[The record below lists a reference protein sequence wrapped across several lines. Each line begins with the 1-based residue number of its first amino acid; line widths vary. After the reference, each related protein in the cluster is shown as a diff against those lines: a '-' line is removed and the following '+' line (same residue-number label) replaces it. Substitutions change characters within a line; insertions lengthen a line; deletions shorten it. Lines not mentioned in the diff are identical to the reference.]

1 MTSAGV
7 PGNLNSRRQAIS
19 ERRLSPKF
27 VNPCSSSL
35 NLMQEPMAATATL
48 DASSVTNLAPAKPW
62 RPRVN
67 PWIVAMTVTL
77 ATFMEVLDSSIANV
91 ALPHIA
97 GGLGATQDEA
107 TWVLTAYLVA
117 NAVILPAGAYMTTF
131 IGRKKFYMIC
141 VALFGI
147 SSALC
152 GLAPSLPLLVF
163 FRILQGIGGGG
174 LAPSEQ
180 AILADTFPPEKRGQA
195 FAMYGLAVVVAPA
208 IGPTLGG
215 WITDNYDWRWIFFLN
230 VPICLISLFLT
241 SRIVEDPPYVHEQ
254 VRKSQQGGIKLD
266 FLGFGL
272 LGLTFG
278 SLEFILD
285 KGQEDDWFSSNLITF
300 FVITMVVCFVLMIWW
315 ELKQL
320 REGNRPIVNLTL
332 FKRRSFA
339 ISFCLMFVL
348 GFSLY
353 GTTILIP
360 QFVQTLLGYT
370 AELAGLVLSPAGFM
384 MMAMMPVV
392 GILSSKVDPRKLI
405 GYGFIMLTLSL
416 VDLHTLNLGV
426 SYGRLVFLRVFQ
438 ASGLAFLFIPIN
450 TIAYVGVKQSENN
463 DVSGLTNLA
472 RNIGG
477 SCGTAFVATML
488 TRRTAAHETNLVRN
502 LTPANNAFNAQV
514 NALKGLFG
522 HGDQAIHAAQ
532 ANIYNQLHRQAGMLA
547 YLDII
552 QYLAVFCACM
562 LPLLFLIPRPPK
574 NASPSAG
581 H

>member
-1 MTSAGV
+1 MA
-7 PGNLNSRRQAIS
+7 A
-19 ERRLSPKF
+19 
-27 VNPCSSSL
+27 
-35 NLMQEPMAATATL
+35 AATAELPGTQ
-48 DASSVTNLAPAKPW
+48 AAAQPW
-62 RPRVN
+62 RPKIN
-67 PWIVAMTVTL
+67 PWVVAMTVTL

-91 ALPHIA
+91 SLPHIA

-163 FRILQGIGGGG
+163 FRILQGVGGGG

-215 WITDNYDWRWIFFLN
+215 YITDNFDWRWIFFLN
-230 VPICLISLFLT
+230 VPICLLSLFLT
-241 SRIVEDPPYVHEQ
+241 SRVVEDPPYVKEE
-254 VRKSQQGGIKLD
+254 VARSQKGGIKLD
-266 FLGFGL
+266 LLGFGL
-272 LGLTFG
+272 VGLTFG

-285 KGQEDDWFSSNLITF
+285 KGQEDDWFGSHIITTF
-300 FVITMVVCFVLMIWW
+300 TVIMVVAFVALIWW

-320 REGNRPIVNLTL
+320 RDGNRPLLNLTL
-332 FKRRSFA
+332 FTRRSFA
-339 ISFCLMFVL
+339 VSFVLMFVL

-353 GTTILIP
+353 GTTLLIP

-392 GILSSKVDPRKLI
+392 GILSSKVDPRKLL
-405 GYGFIMLTLSL
+405 GYGFLNLTLSL
-416 VDLHTLNLGV
+416 VYMSKINLGV
-426 SYGRLVFLRVFQ
+426 SYGELVVMRMFQ

-450 TIAYVGVKQSENN
+450 TIAYIGVKQNENN

-477 SCGTAFVATML
+477 SCGTAFMATL
-488 TRRTAAHETNLVRN
+488 LVRRSQAHESSMIRN
-502 LTPANNAFNAQV
+502 MTPTSQAFSNQV
-514 NALKGLFG
+514 QALAGMFKSGNGLG
-522 HGDQAIHAAQ
+522 PNGGPYGGASEGAIHQAQ
-532 ANIYNQLHRQAGMLA
+532 AMIYNQMHSQSATLA
-547 YLDII
+547 YVDII
-552 QYLAVFCACM
+552 RYLTIFCGAM

-574 NASPSAG
+574 NAAASAG

>member
-1 MTSAGV
+1 
-7 PGNLNSRRQAIS
+7 
-19 ERRLSPKF
+19 
-27 VNPCSSSL
+27 
-35 NLMQEPMAATATL
+35 
-48 DASSVTNLAPAKPW
+48 
-62 RPRVN
+62 
-67 PWIVAMTVTL
+67 
-77 ATFMEVLDSSIANV
+77 
-91 ALPHIA
+91 
-97 GGLGATQDEA
+97 
-107 TWVLTAYLVA
+107 
-117 NAVILPAGAYMTTF
+117 MTTF

-147 SSALC
+147 SSMLC
-152 GLAPSLPLLVF
+152 GIAPSLPILVF
-163 FRILQGIGGGG
+163 CRILQGIGGGG

-195 FAMYGLAVVVAPA
+195 FAMYGLAVVCAPA

-230 VPICLISLFLT
+230 VPICIISLFLT
-241 SRIVEDPPYVHEQ
+241 SRIVEDPPWVAKQ
-254 VRKSQQGGIKLD
+254 VAESKKGGIKLD
-266 FLGFGL
+266 FMGFGL

-285 KGQEDDWFSSNLITF
+285 KGQEDDWFASKLIVF
-300 FVITMVVCFVLMIWW
+300 FVTLMVLSFVTMIWW

-320 REGNRPIVNLTL
+320 REKNRPIVNLTL
-332 FKRRSFA
+332 FERRNFSVSFL
-339 ISFCLMFVL
+339 LMFVL

-370 AELAGLVLSPAGFM
+370 AELAGLVLSPAGLM
-384 MMAMMPVV
+384 MMCMMPVV
-392 GILSSKVDPRKLI
+392 GFLSSKVDPRKLI
-405 GYGFIMLTLSL
+405 AFGFFLLTTSL
-416 VDLHTLNLGV
+416 LTMHSMDLNI
-426 SYGRLVFLRVFQ
+426 SYGRLVFLRCFQ

-450 TIAYVGVKQSENN
+450 TIAYIGVKQSESN

-488 TRRTAAHETNLVRN
+488 TRRSAAHETHMIRN
-502 LTPANNAFNAQV
+502 LTTGNAAFMNEIAK
-514 NALKGLFG
+514 LKGSFG
-522 HGDQAIHAAQ
+522 SHGGGGNPMVGAGVHTAQ
-532 ANIYNQLHRQAGMLA
+532 AYIYNQLHRQSGMLA

-552 QYLAVFCACM
+552 QVMAIFCACM
-562 LPLLFLIPRPPK
+562 LPVLFLIPKPPK
-574 NASPSAG
+574 NIDPAAG

>member
-1 MTSAGV
+1 MT
-7 PGNLNSRRQAIS
+7 PPP
-19 ERRLSPKF
+19 E
-27 VNPCSSSL
+27 
-35 NLMQEPMAATATL
+35 
-48 DASSVTNLAPAKPW
+48 APAQTQVMERPW

-117 NAVILPAGAYMTTF
+117 NAIILPAGAYMTTF

-152 GLAPSLPLLVF
+152 GLAPTLPLLVF
-163 FRILQGIGGGG
+163 CRVLQGIGGGG

-180 AILADTFPPEKRGQA
+180 AILADTFPPAKRGQA
-195 FAMYGLAVVVAPA
+195 FAMYGLAVVCAPA

-215 WITDNYDWRWIFFLN
+215 YITDNFDWRWIFFLN
-230 VPICLISLFLT
+230 VPICLLSLFLT
-241 SRIVEDPPYVHEQ
+241 SRIVEDPPWVAKE
-254 VRKSQQGGIKLD
+254 VKANKKGGMKLD
-266 FLGFGL
+266 FAGFAL
-272 LGLTFG
+272 VAMTFG
-278 SLEFILD
+278 SLEFVLD
-285 KGQEDDWFSSNLITF
+285 KGQEDDWFSSHMIAF
-300 FVITMVVCFVLMIWW
+300 FVGLMVVAFIGLIWW
-315 ELKQL
+315 ELRQLKQGKKPL
-320 REGNRPIVNLTL
+320 LNLTL
-332 FKRRSFA
+332 FTRRQFA
-339 ISFCLMFVL
+339 ISFTLMFVL

-353 GTTILIP
+353 ATTILIP

-370 AELAGLVLSPAGFM
+370 AELAGLVLSPAGLM
-384 MMAMMPVV
+384 MMCMMPVV
-392 GILSSKVDPRKLI
+392 GFLSGRVDPRKLI
-405 GYGFIMLTLSL
+405 GYGFLMLTLSL
-416 VDLHTLNLGV
+416 FWMGNLNLQL
-426 SYGRLVFLRVFQ
+426 SYPQLVFMRIFQ

-450 TIAYVGVKQSENN
+450 TIAYIGVKQTENN

-477 SCGTAFVATML
+477 SCGTAFMATML
-488 TRRTAAHETNLVRN
+488 IRRTATHENNMVRN
-502 LTPANNAFNAQV
+502 LTSGNSGYTSQMKALAKSFKAGNGAGPVGGGPSAGAMHQAQ
-514 NALKGLFG
+514 GF
-522 HGDQAIHAAQ
+522 
-532 ANIYNQLHRQAGMLA
+532 IYNQLHRQAGTLA
-547 YLDII
+547 YVDII
-552 QYLAVFCACM
+552 HYLMIFCACM
-562 LPLLFLIPRPPK
+562 LPVLFFIPKPPK

>member
-1 MTSAGV
+1 M
-7 PGNLNSRRQAIS
+7 
-19 ERRLSPKF
+19 
-27 VNPCSSSL
+27 
-35 NLMQEPMAATATL
+35 ATATL
-48 DASSVTNLAPAKPW
+48 DLPNSPQAAPLAAAAAPW
-62 RPRVN
+62 RPRIN

-152 GLAPSLPLLVF
+152 GLALSLPMLVF

-195 FAMYGLAVVVAPA
+195 FAMYGLAVVCAPA

-215 WITDNYDWRWIFFLN
+215 YITDNFDWRWIFFLN
-230 VPICLISLFLT
+230 VPICLLSLFLT
-241 SRIVEDPPYVHEQ
+241 SRIVEDPPWVAQQ
-254 VRKSQQGGIKLD
+254 VAEHKKHGIDLD
-266 FLGFGL
+266 LLGFGL
-272 LGLTFG
+272 VAVTFG

-285 KGQEDDWFSSNLITF
+285 KGQEDDWFSSHLITF
-300 FVITMVVCFVLMIWW
+300 FAVAMVVAFVALIWW
-315 ELKQL
+315 EVYLTRTGKKKPL
-320 REGNRPIVNLTL
+320 LNLTL
-332 FKRRSFA
+332 FQRRSFA
-339 ISFCLMFVL
+339 ISFLLMFVL

-370 AELAGLVLSPAGFM
+370 AELAGKVLSPAGFM
-384 MMAMMPVV
+384 MMAMMPIV
-392 GILSSKVDPRKLI
+392 GILVGKVDPRKLLA
-405 GYGFIMLTLSL
+405 YGFTMLTLSL
-416 VDLHTLNLGV
+416 IYMSQLNLQL
-426 SYGRLVFLRVFQ
+426 SYGELVFMRMFQ
-438 ASGLAFLFIPIN
+438 ASGLAFMFIPIN
-450 TIAYVGVKQSENN
+450 TIAYIGIKQNESN

-477 SCGTAFVATML
+477 SCGTAFMATML
-488 TRRTAAHETNLVRN
+488 VRRSQAHETSLGRYMS
-502 LTPANNAFNAQV
+502 TQYQAFNDQV
-514 NALKGLFG
+514 RALAHVF
-522 HGDQAIHAAQ
+522 AAGNGATAPGAGPSQ
-532 ANIYNQLHRQAGMLA
+532 GAMHMAMASIYGQLHRQAAVLA
-547 YLDII
+547 YVDII
-552 QYLAVFCACM
+552 RYLTIFCGLM
-562 LPLLFLIPRPPK
+562 IPLLFFIPKPPK
-574 NASPSAG
+574 GMQGG

>member
-1 MTSAGV
+1 
-7 PGNLNSRRQAIS
+7 
-19 ERRLSPKF
+19 
-27 VNPCSSSL
+27 
-35 NLMQEPMAATATL
+35 MAATTL
-48 DASSVTNLAPAKPW
+48 ELPSARLPGAPKLDPHPAVEKPW
-62 RPRVN
+62 RPRIN

-117 NAVILPAGAYMTTF
+117 NAIILPAGAYMTTF

-152 GLAPSLPLLVF
+152 GFAPSLPILIFCRV
-163 FRILQGIGGGG
+163 LQGVGGGG

-195 FAMYGLAVVVAPA
+195 FAMYGLAVVCAPA

-215 WITDNYDWRWIFFLN
+215 YITDNFDWRWIFFLN

-241 SRIVEDPPYVHEQ
+241 SRIVEDPPWVEKQ
-254 VRKSQQGGIKLD
+254 VKQSQKGGIKLD

-272 LGLTFG
+272 LGVTFG
-278 SLEFILD
+278 ALEFVLD
-285 KGQEDDWFSSNLITF
+285 KGQEDDWFSSPLIAF
-300 FVITMVVCFVLMIWW
+300 FTVAMVVAFVAMIWW

-320 REGNRPIVNLTL
+320 REGHRPILNLTL
-332 FKRRSFA
+332 FKRRNFS
-339 ISFCLMFVL
+339 ISFLLMFVL

-360 QFVQTLLGYT
+360 QLVQTLLGYT
-370 AELAGLVLSPAGFM
+370 AELAGLVLSPAGLM
-384 MMAMMPVV
+384 MMCMMPVV
-392 GILSSKVDPRKLI
+392 GFLVGRVDPRKLI
-405 GYGFIMLTLSL
+405 GYGFVMLTVSL
-416 VDLHTLNLGV
+416 VTMHTMDLSV
-426 SYGRLVFLRVFQ
+426 SYGRLVFLRCFQ

-450 TIAYVGVKQSENN
+450 TIAYIGVKQSENN

-477 SCGTAFVATML
+477 SCGTAFMATML
-488 TRRTAAHETNLVRN
+488 TRRTAAHENNMVRN
-502 LTPANNAFNAQV
+502 LTTGNLAFMNQV
-514 NALKGLFG
+514 AKLKGMFG
-522 HGDQAIHAAQ
+522 GHRSGNPMIGTGSHSAQ
-532 ANIYNQLHRQAGMLA
+532 AYIYNQLHRQAAMLG
-547 YLDII
+547 YLDVI
-552 QYLAVFCACM
+552 QYMSIFCACM
-562 LPLLFLIPRPPK
+562 IPLLFFIPRPPK
-574 NASPSAG
+574 HASPSAG

>member
-1 MTSAGV
+1 
-7 PGNLNSRRQAIS
+7 
-19 ERRLSPKF
+19 
-27 VNPCSSSL
+27 
-35 NLMQEPMAATATL
+35 MATTATL
-48 DASSVTNLAPAKPW
+48 DASGVQNPSSTQPW
-62 RPRVN
+62 RPRIN
-67 PWIVAMTVTL
+67 PWVVAMTVTL

-230 VPICLISLFLT
+230 IPICLLSLFLT
-241 SRIVEDPPYVHEQ
+241 SRIVEDPPYVKKQ
-254 VRKSQQGGIKLD
+254 VAESQKGGIKLD

-300 FVITMVVCFVLMIWW
+300 FVVMMVSAFVLMIWW

-320 REGNRPIVNLTL
+320 REGHRPIINLTL

-370 AELAGLVLSPAGFM
+370 AELAGLVLSPAGLM

-392 GILSSKVDPRKLI
+392 GILSGKVDPRKLI
-405 GYGFIMLTLSL
+405 GFGFIMLTAALI
-416 VDLHTLNLGV
+416 DMYTLNLGV

-488 TRRTAAHETNLVRN
+488 TRRSAAHETNMVRN
-502 LTPANNAFNAQV
+502 LTPSSAAFNSRV
-514 NALKGLFG
+514 DSIKGFFG
-522 HGDQAIHAAQ
+522 HGSQAVHAAQ
-532 ANIYNQLHRQAGMLA
+532 ANIYNQMHRQAGMLA

-552 QYLAVFCACM
+552 QYMAIFCACM
-562 LPLLFLIPRPPK
+562 LPLVFLIPRPPR
-574 NASPSAG
+574 NSSASAG

>member
-1 MTSAGV
+1 MATTTV
-7 PGNLNSRRQAIS
+7 ELPGAQLPEVHESHSTI
-19 ERRLSPKF
+19 ER
-27 VNPCSSSL
+27 
-35 NLMQEPMAATATL
+35 
-48 DASSVTNLAPAKPW
+48 PW
-62 RPRVN
+62 RPRIN

-107 TWVLTAYLVA
+107 TWVLTAYLVS
-117 NAVILPAGAYMTTF
+117 NAIILPAGAYMTTF

-152 GLAPSLPLLVF
+152 GFAPTLPILIF
-163 FRILQGIGGGG
+163 CRILQGIGGGG

-195 FAMYGLAVVVAPA
+195 FAMYGLAVVCAPA

-215 WITDNYDWRWIFFLN
+215 YITDNFDWRWIFFLN

-241 SRIVEDPPYVHEQ
+241 SRIVEDPPYVKAQ
-254 VRKSQQGGIKLD
+254 VAKSQKGGIKLD

-278 SLEFILD
+278 SLEFVLD
-285 KGQEDDWFSSNLITF
+285 KGQEDDWFSSHLIAF
-300 FVITMVVCFVLMIWW
+300 FAVTMVVAFVVMIWW

-320 REGNRPIVNLTL
+320 REGHRPILNLTL
-332 FKRRSFA
+332 FKRPNFA
-339 ISFCLMFVL
+339 ICFLLMFVL

-360 QFVQTLLGYT
+360 QLVQTLLGYT
-370 AELAGLVLSPAGFM
+370 AELAGLVLSPAGLM

-392 GILSSKVDPRKLI
+392 GILVGRTDPRKLI
-405 GYGFIMLTLSL
+405 GFGFAILTVSL
-416 VDLHTLNLGV
+416 LTMHTMDLGV
-426 SYGRLVFLRVFQ
+426 SYGRLVFLRCFQ

-450 TIAYVGVKQSENN
+450 TIAYIGVKQSENN

-477 SCGTAFVATML
+477 SCGTAFMATML
-488 TRRTAAHETNLVRN
+488 TRRTATHESNMVRN
-502 LTPANNAFNAQV
+502 LTPGNPAFMSQV
-514 NALKGLFG
+514 ATLKGMFG
-522 HGDQAIHAAQ
+522 GKTSGNPMTGTGSHAAQ
-532 ANIYNQLHRQAGMLA
+532 AYLYNQLHRQAAMLS

-562 LPLLFLIPRPPK
+562 IPLLFFIPRPPK
-574 NASPSAG
+574 HASPSAG

>member
-1 MTSAGV
+1 MEMV
-7 PGNLNSRRQAIS
+7 PAV
-19 ERRLSPKF
+19 E
-27 VNPCSSSL
+27 V
-35 NLMQEPMAATATL
+35 
-48 DASSVTNLAPAKPW
+48 PW
-62 RPRVN
+62 RPRIN

-117 NAVILPAGAYMTTF
+117 NAIVLPAGAYMTTF

-141 VALFGI
+141 VGLFGMA
-147 SSALC
+147 SALC
-152 GLAPSLPLLVF
+152 GLAPTLPLLVF
-163 FRILQGIGGGG
+163 FRVLQGIGGGG

-215 WITDNYDWRWIFFLN
+215 YITDNFDWRWIFYLN
-230 VPICLISLFLT
+230 VPICLLSLYLT
-241 SRIVEDPPYVHEQ
+241 SRIVEDPPYVKEQ
-254 VRKSQQGGIKLD
+254 VKKTQQGGMKLD
-266 FLGFGL
+266 LLGFGL
-272 LGLTFG
+272 LATTFG
-278 SLEFILD
+278 SLEFVLD
-285 KGQEDDWFSSNLITF
+285 KGQEDDWLGSHLILF
-300 FVITMVVCFVLMIWW
+300 FIVATVLAFGLMIWW

-320 REGNRPIVNLTL
+320 DEGHRPILNLTL
-332 FKRRSFA
+332 FKRPQFA
-339 ISFCLMFVL
+339 ISFVLMFVL
-348 GFSLY
+348 GFALY

-384 MMAMMPVV
+384 MMCMMPVV
-392 GILSSKVDPRKLI
+392 GFLSGKIDPRKLI
-405 GYGFIMLTLSL
+405 AFGFLDLTLSL
-416 VDLHTLNLGV
+416 LWMANLNLHL
-426 SYGRLVFLRVFQ
+426 SYGQLVFMRMFQ

-450 TIAYVGVKQSENN
+450 TIAYIGVKQSENN

-477 SCGTAFVATML
+477 SCGTAFMATML
-488 TRRTAAHETNLVRN
+488 TRRTAAHETSMVRDLGPQN
-502 LTPANNAFNAQV
+502 PGYANYLKALEGMFKSGNGTAPAGGGASAG
-514 NALKGLFG
+514 AS
-522 HGDQAIHAAQ
+522 HAAQ
-532 ANIYNQLHRQAGMLA
+532 GFIYNLMHRQAATLA
-547 YLDII
+547 YVDII
-552 QYLAVFCACM
+552 RYLTIFCACM
-562 LPLLFLIPRPPK
+562 IPLLFFLPKPPK
-574 NASPSAG
+574 NARTG

>member
-1 MTSAGV
+1 MATTTV
-7 PGNLNSRRQAIS
+7 ELPGAQLPEVHESHTTV
-19 ERRLSPKF
+19 ER
-27 VNPCSSSL
+27 
-35 NLMQEPMAATATL
+35 
-48 DASSVTNLAPAKPW
+48 PW
-62 RPRVN
+62 RPRIN

-107 TWVLTAYLVA
+107 TWVLTAYLVS
-117 NAVILPAGAYMTTF
+117 NAIILPAGAYMTTF

-152 GLAPSLPLLVF
+152 GFAPTLPLLIF
-163 FRILQGIGGGG
+163 CRILQGIGGGG

-195 FAMYGLAVVVAPA
+195 FAMYGLAVVCAPA

-215 WITDNYDWRWIFFLN
+215 YITDNFDWRWIFFLN

-241 SRIVEDPPYVHEQ
+241 SRIVEDPPYVKAQ
-254 VRKSQQGGIKLD
+254 VAKSQKGGIKLD

-278 SLEFILD
+278 SLEFVLD
-285 KGQEDDWFSSNLITF
+285 KGQEDDWFSSHLIAF
-300 FVITMVVCFVLMIWW
+300 FAVTMVVAFVVMIWW

-320 REGNRPIVNLTL
+320 REGHRPILNLTL
-332 FKRRSFA
+332 FKRTNFA
-339 ISFCLMFVL
+339 ICFLLMFVL

-360 QFVQTLLGYT
+360 QLVQTLLGYT
-370 AELAGLVLSPAGFM
+370 AELAGLVLSPAGLM

-392 GILSSKVDPRKLI
+392 GVLVGRTDPRKLI
-405 GYGFIMLTLSL
+405 GFGFAILTVSL
-416 VDLHTLNLGV
+416 ITMHSMDLGV
-426 SYGRLVFLRVFQ
+426 SYGRLVFLRCFQ

-450 TIAYVGVKQSENN
+450 TIAYIGVKQSENN

-477 SCGTAFVATML
+477 SCGTAFMATML
-488 TRRTAAHETNLVRN
+488 TRRTATHESNMVRN
-502 LTPANNAFNAQV
+502 LTPGNPAFMKQV
-514 NALKGLFG
+514 AMLKGIFG
-522 HGDQAIHAAQ
+522 GKTSGNPMTGTGSHAAQ
-532 ANIYNQLHRQAGMLA
+532 AYLYNQLHRQAAMLS

-562 LPLLFLIPRPPK
+562 IPLLFFIPRPPK
-574 NASPSAG
+574 HASPSAG

>member
-1 MTSAGV
+1 
-7 PGNLNSRRQAIS
+7 
-19 ERRLSPKF
+19 
-27 VNPCSSSL
+27 
-35 NLMQEPMAATATL
+35 MAAASATDL
-48 DASSVTNLAPAKPW
+48 STTTIAAPAARWKPSI
-62 RPRVN
+62 N

-117 NAVILPAGAYMTTF
+117 NAIVLPAGAYMTTI

-147 SSALC
+147 SSAMC

-195 FAMYGLAVVVAPA
+195 FAMYGLAVVCAPA

-215 WITDNYDWRWIFFLN
+215 YITDNFDWRWIFFLN
-230 VPICLISLFLT
+230 IPVCILSLFLT
-241 SRIVEDPPYVHEQ
+241 SRIVEDPPWVAEQ
-254 VRKSQQGGIKLD
+254 VKQAKSGGFRLD
-266 FLGFGL
+266 LLGFGL
-272 LGLTFG
+272 LATTFG
-278 SLEFILD
+278 SLEFVLD
-285 KGQEDDWFSSNLITF
+285 KGQEDDWFGSHLILF
-300 FVITMVVCFVLMIWW
+300 FVITTIVAFTVMIWW

-320 REGNRPIVNLTL
+320 RDKKRPILNLTL
-332 FKRRSFA
+332 FTRRQFS
-339 ISFCLMFVL
+339 ISFVLMFVL

-360 QFVQTLLGYT
+360 QFTQTLLGYT
-370 AELAGLVLSPAGFM
+370 AELAGKVLSPAGFM

-392 GILSSKVDPRKLI
+392 GFLSGKVDPRKLI
-405 GYGFIMLTLSL
+405 GYGFFMLTISL
-416 VDLHTLNLGV
+416 VYMCNLQLGL
-426 SYGRLVFLRVFQ
+426 SYEQLVIMRMFQ
-438 ASGLAFLFIPIN
+438 ASGIAFLFIPIN

-477 SCGTAFVATML
+477 SCGTAFMATML
-488 TRRTAAHETNLVRN
+488 TRRTAAHENTMVRN
-502 LTPANNAFNAQV
+502 LQSGNQGYNAQI
-514 NALKGLFG
+514 NQIAGAFKAGNGAGHAGGPSFG
-522 HGDQAIHAAQ
+522 AMHAAQ
-532 ANIYNQLHRQAGMLA
+532 AYIYNQLHRQAATLA
-547 YLDII
+547 YVDII
-552 QYLAVFCACM
+552 RDLSVFCACM
-562 LPLLFLIPRPPK
+562 IPLLFFIPKPPK
-574 NASPSAG
+574 HVEVG